1 MPVTAPDHAA
11 FPDHT
16 VESAPAPAR
25 RAMQATADR
34 LGYLPSPVARMATSP
49 QTLDGFL
56 KLSGIFE
63 STTLSQLDR
72 EVLILTIATRNE
84 CHVCVAMH
92 TAKLT
97 ALGADPGLIDALRTQ
112 KPLTEAK
119 LEALRTFTLEVLA
132 TAGAVRE
139 AGLQAFLGHG
149 YTPQNAL
156 EVVLGIGT
164 YTLSTF
170 ANRLT
175 GAPLDDQLAAFAPQ

>member
-1 MPVTAPDHAA
+1 
-11 FPDHT
+11 
-16 VESAPAPAR
+16 
-25 RAMQATADR
+25 MQATTDR

-72 EVLILTIATRNE
+72 EVLILTIATLNE

-97 ALGADPGLIDALRTQ
+97 AMGADACLIESLRTQ
-112 KPLTEAK
+112 KPLMDGK
-119 LEALRTFTLEVLA
+119 LEALRIFTLEVLA
-132 TAGAVRE
+132 TAGAVGDPVR
-139 AGLQAFLGHG
+139 QAFLAQG
-149 YTPQNAL
+149 YTVQNAL

-175 GAPLDDQLAAFAPQ
+175 GAPIDPQLAAFAPQAG